1 MCSVSVF
8 SNAFSNACFVSPLFG
23 FAYVIRSPTVRGL
36 ALIVVAAIFDFADMM
51 KHMIDRLAPE
61 PAIAAIARVDDQLRG
76 LAHPLF
82 AVDRGCGSNRRLD
95 RAQRRSDRSW
105 GSHVRAQDSGRASG
119 QKEFGRDRIA

>member
-61 PAIAAIARVDDQLRG
+61 PAIAAIARVDDQFRG

-82 AVDRGCGSNRRLD
+82 AVDRG
-95 RAQRRSDRSW
+95 A
-105 GSHVRAQDSGRASG
+105 
-119 QKEFGRDRIA
+119 DRIGGWIAHNAAAVGFGALAFERWASAELLAEKNLAEIA